1 MARVYRQPPSY
12 LQTNNM
18 VSLNAELRSDANHWP
33 YAQGEPGS
41 APTRRA
47 NLHLCQSRCSPWRHS
62 DAHDGAYISP
72 PGALP
77 PFSNSKLSLPN
88 AL

>member
-1 MARVYRQPPSY
+1 MLPMARVYRHPPNN

-33 YAQGEPGS
+33 HGQGEPDS

-47 NLHLCQSRCSPWRHS
+47 SSSPV
-62 DAHDGAYISP
+62 P
-72 PGALP
+72 VTVFTLETQ
-77 PFSNSKLSLPN
+77 
-88 AL
+88 